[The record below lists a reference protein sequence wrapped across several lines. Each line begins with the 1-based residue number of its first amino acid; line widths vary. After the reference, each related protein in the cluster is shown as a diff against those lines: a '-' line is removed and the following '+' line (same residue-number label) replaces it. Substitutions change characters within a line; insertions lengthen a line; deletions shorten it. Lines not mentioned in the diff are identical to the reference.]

1 MINKFYKTIHNKYS
15 RFFRFIFFLRY
26 VFALFFIATILFLLV
41 PNYFNYEKRSET
53 LKNYLIKNYDIKI
66 LKFEK
71 IEFNSFP
78 VPYIEFKN
86 VSIQLDTSP
95 VELNVNKFKIY
106 PKFLSIYNYQN
117 FQSSKIVL
125 KNSNVTFETLD
136 FKFFVKEFIN
146 QKNNFYIDNL
156 NIKIND
162 ASEPLVLLEKVKFT
176 NYGYKKNIIEGNIFG
191 KKFKTKINN
200 NLNNINFK
208 LLKSGLN
215 IDINLD
221 EKNNKNSTNGTLKLR
236 ILNTNLKFNFSY
248 NKNTLN
254 IDNSFFRSKNLS
266 FKNESLITLEPFFN
280 SNSKFDIEEIDV
292 EIFKQLKLDELLK
305 LKNILKK
312 INTKNEIVF
321 SSKKFYRSFFDK
333 LNLKFDLAYGRLN
346 YSKKIL
352 ISDDVIKC
360 NGNVNLLEEFPLL
373 FFDCSINSE
382 TKSDLLKKFKIDIKK
397 DNKTFILK
405 ARGNL
410 NILNQKINFD
420 NIVLNENYK
429 ASNEDLNYFKEN
441 FENILFNEDFVGIF
455 NFNKI
460 KEFILEIS

>member
-86 VSIQLDTSP
+86 VSIQLETSP
-95 VELNVNKFKIY
+95 VELNVNKFRIY

-146 QKNNFYIDNL
+146 QKNNFYVDNL

-292 EIFKQLKLDELLK
+292 EIFKQSKLDELLK

-352 ISDDVIKC
+352 ISDNIIKC

-405 ARGNL
+405 ARGSL

-420 NIVLNENYK
+420 NIVFNENYK

>member
-53 LKNYLIKNYDIKI
+53 LKNHLIKNYDIKI

-86 VSIQLDTSP
+86 VSIQLETSP
-95 VELNVNKFKIY
+95 VELNVNKFRIY

-146 QKNNFYIDNL
+146 QKNNFYVDNL

-215 IDINLD
+215 IDIYLD
-221 EKNNKNSTNGTLKLR
+221 EKNNKNSTNGALKLR
-236 ILNTNLKFNFSY
+236 ILNTNIKFNFSY
-248 NKNTLN
+248 NKNRLN

-292 EIFKQLKLDELLK
+292 EIFKQSKLDELLK

-321 SSKKFYRSFFDK
+321 SSKKFNRSFFDK

-352 ISDDVIKC
+352 ISDNIIKC

>member
-1 MINKFYKTIHNKYS
+1 M
-15 RFFRFIFFLRY
+15 
-26 VFALFFIATILFLLV
+26 
-41 PNYFNYEKRSET
+41 T
-53 LKNYLIKNYDIKI
+53 L
-66 LKFEK
+66 
-71 IEFNSFP
+71 
-78 VPYIEFKN
+78 
-86 VSIQLDTSP
+86 
-95 VELNVNKFKIY
+95 
-106 PKFLSIYNYQN
+106 
-117 FQSSKIVL
+117 
-125 KNSNVTFETLD
+125 ETLD
-136 FKFFVKEFIN
+136 LKFFVKKFIN
-146 QKNNFYIDNL
+146 QKNNFYVDNL

-215 IDINLD
+215 IDIYLD
-221 EKNNKNSTNGTLKLR
+221 EKNNKNSTNGALKLR

-292 EIFKQLKLDELLK
+292 EIFKQSKLDELLK

-352 ISDDVIKC
+352 ISDNIIKC